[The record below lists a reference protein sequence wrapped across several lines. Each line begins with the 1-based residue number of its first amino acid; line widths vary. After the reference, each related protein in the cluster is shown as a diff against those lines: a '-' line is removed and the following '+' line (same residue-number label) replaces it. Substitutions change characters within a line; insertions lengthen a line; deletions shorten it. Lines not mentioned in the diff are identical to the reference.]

1 MEDHM
6 NQGHGRRAGA
16 RGHFTRRRTP
26 LAVAAIAAAF
36 AVAPAAPAA
45 AANQVDCSAD
55 AVKATVAGQST
66 LNPVTTARAKCVDS
80 SAGLPNTTDAVA
92 LAPAI
97 KAKSAYAITDV
108 TPDGVRPLDTVTS
121 SGAAVENLSL
131 NAGNTIVIGADAV
144 SSFATA
150 KCVNGALELSGGGD
164 AVKLTI
170 GGQPIALDPL
180 LGPLTDAV
188 SDALGVIVKVKLNEQ
203 IRDGNTLIQRGA
215 HIQLL
220 PSAGAAP
227 LADVIIA
234 ESRVS
239 GQGEPCNPNV
249 PENID
254 TDGDGVADID
264 EQGSVGGANTS
275 KACPNGSSFDAVNG
289 VCIIPASASGGQ
301 GIVVI
306 GRPFEGPSG
315 GTVISLNVARQLYKN
330 SPCVKG
336 PGPKFAVAGT
346 NGADRI
352 TGTNSADRVIARGGN
367 DAVDG
372 GRGNDCLDGGA
383 GKDNVN
389 GAIGNDRVFGLAGND
404 ALNGGPG
411 VDYLSGGSG
420 NDSINAAFGA
430 DKVFGGAG
438 NDFINTATAGKPAT
452 VSCGSGRDKARVN
465 PDEVRRSKGCETI
478 STFRPKR

>member
-1 MEDHM
+1 MH
-6 NQGHGRRAGA
+6 QGTDRSAGA
-16 RGHFTRRRTP
+16 RGHSTRRRAS
-26 LAVAAIAAAF
+26 LALAALAAACV
-36 AVAPAAPAA
+36 VAPAAPAA

-55 AVKATVAGQST
+55 AVKATVAGAST
-66 LNPVTTARAKCVDS
+66 LNPVTTSKAKCVDS
-80 SAGLPNTTDAVA
+80 AAGLPNTTEAVS
-92 LAPAI
+92 LAPSI
-97 KAKSAYAITDV
+97 VAKSAYAVTDV

-150 KCVNGALELSGGGD
+150 KCVNGTLELSGGGD

-170 GGQPIALDPL
+170 GGQPISLDPL

-203 IRDGNTLIQRGA
+203 IRDGSTLIQRGA

-220 PSAGAAP
+220 PAIGAAP
-227 LADVIIA
+227 LADVVIA

-249 PENID
+249 PENVD
-254 TDGDGVADID
+254 SDGDGVADID
-264 EQGSVGGANTS
+264 ETGGSTTGSGAV
-275 KACPNGSSFDAVNG
+275 KACPSGSSFDAANG
-289 VCIIPASASGGQ
+289 VCIISAAQSGGQ

-315 GTVISLNVARQLYKN
+315 GTVLSLNVARQLYKN

-336 PGPKFAVAGT
+336 PGPRYAVAGTNRADRITGT

-352 TGTNSADRVIARGGN
+352 IARGGN
-367 DAVDG
+367 DQLDG
-372 GRGNDCLDGGA
+372 GRGNDCIDAGS
-383 GKDNVN
+383 GKDNAN
-389 GAIGNDRVFGLAGND
+389 GAIGNDRVFGLTGND

-411 VDYLSGGSG
+411 TDYLSGGSG

-430 DKVFGGAG
+430 DKVFGGSG

-452 VSCGSGRDKARVN
+452 VSCGTGRDKARVN

-478 STFRPKR
+478 STFRPRR